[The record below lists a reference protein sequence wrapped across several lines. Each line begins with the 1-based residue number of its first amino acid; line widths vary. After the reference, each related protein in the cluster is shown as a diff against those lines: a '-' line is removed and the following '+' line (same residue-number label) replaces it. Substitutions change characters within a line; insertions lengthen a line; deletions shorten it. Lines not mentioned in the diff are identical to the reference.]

1 MKNTVYLLLILFL
14 PGLLL
19 AQQDGQK
26 TSFTLEEAQKFALE
40 NNVNVKNARINDQI
54 TDKTIWETIAI
65 GLPQANGSVN
75 YSNIFKVPEMS
86 FGGYVNWGAMDPM
99 SYITPMDVFANY
111 VEGEPIQLGVK
122 QNVTWDITINQIIFN
137 GEYLVGLQALKT
149 MRKTSETLIEKAEV
163 DTKDLIS
170 ETYILVQILEENK
183 SIVEKSLKNTQALL
197 VEMEATN
204 QAGLLD
210 KTSVDQFRLTT
221 HNLTNAVS
229 TLEKQIQTMK
239 LLLKYQM
246 GMDINQEIVLTE
258 SADDI
263 LLKVDANKLLLQ
275 PFYLENNLD
284 YRMLSIQ
291 EESAMLTVK
300 QHKSHVLPSV
310 VAFYRHQEQ
319 MKTADFNFSNPNMI
333 GVTVSV
339 PILSSGGRWARTE
352 KSKLELVKIQNIKYD
367 LSSALAMQVTQFRN
381 NFITA
386 NEKYLLEKQ
395 NLQLAE
401 SIYNNT
407 LIKFKNGTASSLEL
421 TQAQNQMLTAQTGCY
436 NAILEL
442 LQAKNNLDKVLNN
455 Y

>member
-1 MKNTVYLLLILFL
+1 MRISISIILILC
-14 PGLLL
+14 PLLFY
-19 AQQDGQK
+19 AQDGVK
-26 TSFTLEEAQKFALE
+26 TSFTLEEAQNYALE
-40 NNVNVKNARINDQI
+40 NSLQVKNAKIDQQI
-54 TDKTIWETIAI
+54 TEKTIWETISI
-65 GLPQANGSVN
+65 GLPQANASVN
-75 YSNIFKVPEMS
+75 YLNIFDVPEMN

-99 SYITPMDVFANY
+99 SYITPMDIFANY
-111 VEGEPIQLGVK
+111 VEGEPIQLGVQ
-122 QNVTWDITINQIIFN
+122 QNITWDITVNQIIFN

-149 MRKTSETLIEKAEV
+149 MRKTTDVLLEKAQA
-163 DTKDLIS
+163 DAKALIS
-170 ETYILVQILEENK
+170 ETYVLIQILEQNK
-183 SIVEKSLKNTQALL
+183 LIIERSLNNTEILL
-197 VEMEATN
+197 LEMEATN
-204 QAGLLD
+204 KAGFID

-221 HNLTNAVS
+221 HNLKNAVS
-229 TLEKQIQTMK
+229 TLNKQIETMK
-239 LLLKYQM
+239 MLLKYQM

-263 LLKVDANKLLLQ
+263 LLKIDANKLLLQ
-275 PFYLENNLD
+275 PFNIENNLN
-284 YRMLSIQ
+284 YRMLTIQ
-291 EESAMLTVK
+291 EESALLTVK

-319 MKTADFNFSNPNMI
+319 MNTPDLNFSNPNML

-339 PILSSGGRWARTE
+339 PILSSGARWARTE
-352 KSKLELVKIQNIKYD
+352 KSKLELVKVQNAKYD
-367 LSSALAMQVTQFRN
+367 IESALTMQVTQFRN

-401 SIYNNT
+401 SIYDDT
-407 LIKFKNGTASSLEL
+407 LIKFRNGTASSLEL

-442 LQAKNNLDKVLNN
+442 LQAKNELDKALNN

>member
-1 MKNTVYLLLILFL
+1 MRIRISIILILS
-14 PGLLL
+14 PLLFY
-19 AQQDGQK
+19 AQDGVK
-26 TSFTLEEAQKFALE
+26 TSFTLEEAQNYALE
-40 NNVNVKNARINDQI
+40 NSLKVKNAKIDTQI
-54 TDKTIWETIAI
+54 TEKTIWQTISI

-75 YSNIFKVPEMS
+75 YTNIFKVPEMS
-86 FGGYVNWGAMDPM
+86 FGGYVDWGAMDPM

-122 QNVTWDITINQIIFN
+122 QNITWDITVNQIIFN

-149 MRKTSETLIEKAEV
+149 MRKTTDVLLEKAEA

-170 ETYILVQILEENK
+170 ETYILVQILEENRL
-183 SIVEKSLKNTQALL
+183 IIERSLKNTENLL
-197 VEMEATN
+197 AEMEATN
-204 QAGLLD
+204 KAGFLD
-210 KTSVDQFRLTT
+210 KTSVDQFRLTS

-229 TLEKQIQTMK
+229 TIEKQIQTMM

-246 GMDINQEIVLTE
+246 GLDINQEIILTE
-258 SADDI
+258 SADEI
-263 LLKVDANKLLLQ
+263 LLKVDNNKLLLQ
-275 PFYLENNLD
+275 PFSIENNLN
-284 YRMLSIQ
+284 YRMLNIQ

-319 MKTADFNFSNPNMI
+319 MKTADFNFSNPNMV

-339 PILSSGGRWARTE
+339 PILSSGARWARTE
-352 KSKLELVKIQNIKYD
+352 KAKLDLIKVQNVKYD
-367 LSSALAMQVTQFRN
+367 IESALTMQVTQYRN

-386 NEKYLLEKQ
+386 NQKYLLQKET
-395 NLQLAE
+395 LQLAE
-401 SIYNNT
+401 SIYDNT

-442 LQAKNNLDKVLNN
+442 LQAKNNLDSALNN